1 MKHVVSALVGAVIA
15 LAFITVKF
23 SYRIY
28 NLERQMI
35 RIEQEYQKVIK
46 LKPWEFLTPYYMRLR
61 DGRVFY
67 SGMPFYNSVIE
78 RFERDGTVFLADG
91 FCFPVSWLEFE

>member
-1 MKHVVSALVGAVIA
+1 MKHVVSALVGTVIA

-35 RIEQEYQKVIK
+35 RIEQEYQKVITQNEQ
-46 LKPWEFLTPYYMRLR
+46 LKRINDQNIRLLTEGGWDNDSITDRYG
-61 DGRVFY
+61 D
-67 SGMPFYNSVIE
+67 
-78 RFERDGTVFLADG
+78 
-91 FCFPVSWLEFE
+91 

>member
-1 MKHVVSALVGAVIA
+1 MKHVVTALVGAVIT

-35 RIEQEYQKVIK
+35 RIEQEYQKVITQNEQ
-46 LKPWEFLTPYYMRLR
+46 LKRINDQNIRLLTEGGWDNDSITDCYG
-61 DGRVFY
+61 D
-67 SGMPFYNSVIE
+67 
-78 RFERDGTVFLADG
+78 
-91 FCFPVSWLEFE
+91 